1 MTFSIAARCPE
12 TGMLGLAISS
22 SSPAVTARCAHARAG
37 VGAVASQNIT
47 DPTLGPLALRLMED
61 GASAGQAVEI
71 IVASRPNI
79 QFRQLIAVDRVGR
92 TATFSGSHSLG
103 VHGVAEG
110 PAVVAG
116 GNLLADPDIPRA
128 MVDSF
133 LGVRGDLGDRLLTAL
148 ATALGAGGEAGPVHS
163 AGLLLVRDVS
173 WPVADLRVDWDEAD
187 PIGRLSALWAVY
199 RPQLDAYVDRALNP
213 SLAPSFG
220 VPGDR

>member
-148 ATALGAGGEAGPVHS
+148 ATALGAGGAMCPGQWRTSGWTGMRPIRSV
-163 AGLLLVRDVS
+163 GCRLCGQF
-173 WPVADLRVDWDEAD
+173 
-187 PIGRLSALWAVY
+187 IGRNLTLMSIG
-199 RPQLDAYVDRALNP
+199 R
-213 SLAPSFG
+213 
-220 VPGDR
+220 